1 MLVKTLG
8 ALFADADADGSGEL
22 SKSEVRTLIDSIG
35 FGDVTDEYI
44 AGVWGIFDT
53 DGSGALDMAEVEQM
67 VEVLADEK
75 RKRIELEEGKAA
87 DVWNSGKNKA
97 QSKREQAR
105 LKTYALKAIA
115 VGGFLATANGGG
127 SAGFVPKTPPLSSEV
142 VYTGPRAAEMENVRK
157 LFLEADADASG
168 ALDKG
173 EVRTLIDALK
183 FSHVSD
189 TYLEGVWGIFDA
201 DGDGVLD
208 LDEVQEMVSVLSE
221 EKQREQVRANGS

>member
-1 MLVKTLG
+1 
-8 ALFADADADGSGEL
+8 
-22 SKSEVRTLIDSIG
+22 
-35 FGDVTDEYI
+35 
-44 AGVWGIFDT
+44 
-53 DGSGALDMAEVEQM
+53 
-67 VEVLADEK
+67 
-75 RKRIELEEGKAA
+75 
-87 DVWNSGKNKA
+87 
-97 QSKREQAR
+97 
-105 LKTYALKAIA
+105 
-115 VGGFLATANGGG
+115 
-127 SAGFVPKTPPLSSEV
+127 
-142 VYTGPRAAEMENVRK
+142 MENVRK

-221 EKQREQVRANGS
+221 EKNLEQVRNGS